1 MLIFETVDTKSLWW
15 HHAVALES
23 VQLTSHIGFEMNHC
37 NYAMPLEKNWKT
49 MKTRFPY
56 VFNIKF
62 ASLLLSKKTSDGKTK
77 HKLLKNNEACDAFVI
92 PLFSES
98 IVAPLLR
105 CCQTPNSETTLL
117 LCNSDYDMFCFAATC
132 WSVMKGAGIKERA
145 GIPLGSRWH
154 PSPPLLSSHLPP
166 HPLPLHILL
175 LSSPLLLPS
184 TSSPSTNSHL
194 ILLPFYLLLLYSLFS
209 PL

>member
-1 MLIFETVDTKSLWW
+1 MKLLIQNLCDDIMQLHLSQYNW
-15 HHAVALES
+15 HPTLHLKWIITII
-23 VQLTSHIGFEMNHC
+23 LRPWRKI
-37 NYAMPLEKNWKT
+37 KK
-49 MKTRFPY
+49 KTRFPY

-145 GIPLGSRWH
+145 GFPLGSRWH